1 MRQLQ
6 AVGHSL
12 QSDISRIDTRLDAMD
27 DQLNDL
33 GAMSMAISQ
42 LTPNP
47 RAVGNTHLSLG
58 VGNYED
64 SSAIAAG
71 LFHHINDNLFVR
83 ASITSTSGD
92 MGGGGAI
99 TLSW

>member
-1 MRQLQ
+1 
-6 AVGHSL
+6 
-12 QSDISRIDTRLDAMD
+12 MD

-58 VGNYED
+58 VGHYED
-64 SSAIAAG
+64 SSAVAAG
-71 LFHHINDNLFVR
+71 LFHNINDNLFVR
-83 ASITSTSGD
+83 TSITATSD
-92 MGGGGAI
+92 DVGGGGAL